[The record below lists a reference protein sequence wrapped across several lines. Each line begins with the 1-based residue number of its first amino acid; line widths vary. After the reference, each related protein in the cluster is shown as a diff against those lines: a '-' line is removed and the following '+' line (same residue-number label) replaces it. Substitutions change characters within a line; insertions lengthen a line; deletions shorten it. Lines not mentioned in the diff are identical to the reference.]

1 MVIKVF
7 LESKF
12 SNISMIEIVKY
23 LITVWRLSHLFKHME
38 SLAAGLHSLYNA
50 QCPGVDTT
58 VLGAESERDSAFFLL
73 EHGRREKREGSLTF
87 LL

>member
-1 MVIKVF
+1 
-7 LESKF
+7 
-12 SNISMIEIVKY
+12 
-23 LITVWRLSHLFKHME
+23 ME

-58 VLGAESERDSAFFLL
+58 VLGAESEGDSAFCLL
-73 EHGRREKREGSLTF
+73 EHGRREKREGSLTLF

>member
-73 EHGRREKREGSLTF
+73 EHGRREKREGP
-87 LL
+87 